1 MRMFVINLARAK
13 DRRQR
18 ISQQFAKVGL
28 KPEFHEAVD
37 GKHLTAE
44 HYAEV
49 DRRTRRRMGLRPQ
62 ADGSIANW
70 LSQRQVM
77 REIVQNGP
85 ETAAIFEDDAELAPE
100 LPSVLAV
107 LERRPISFDIVKL
120 NRRTPS
126 KAFIPYNQLSTGHNI
141 GRVRYHDFGTEGY
154 VITRASAHRFLEA
167 IPKMMWEMDQ
177 AINNYWENGL
187 NIYYLDPPVV
197 FHTGVQASQIEE
209 DRKRLRRLHQQTE
222 NSAMTLLRRTQWS
235 IGRSL
240 SRRREF
246 KRRIR
251 EDKERKDRLV
261 S

>member
-37 GKHLTAE
+37 GRRLTAE

-77 REIVQNGP
+77 REIVENGP

-100 LPSVLAV
+100 LPSVLAA
-107 LERRPISFDIVKL
+107 LEQRPISFDIVKL

-126 KAFIPYNQLSTGHNI
+126 KAFIPYKQLKTGHNI
-141 GRVRYHDFGTEGY
+141 GRIRYHDFGTEGY
-154 VITRASAHRFLEA
+154 VITRDAARRFLEA
-167 IPKMMWEMDQ
+167 TPKMTWEMDM

-187 NIYYLDPPVV
+187 NVRYLDPPVV
-197 FHTGVQASQIEE
+197 FHGGEQDSQIED
-209 DRKRLRRLHQQTE
+209 DRRRSRQLHRQSRNPVTTLWLRTP
-222 NSAMTLLRRTQWS
+222 WS
-235 IGRSL
+235 IQRYL

-246 KRRIR
+246 TRRIR
-251 EDKERKDRLV
+251 EDKEFR

>member
-13 DRRQR
+13 DRRR
-18 ISQQFAKVGL
+18 RVTQQFAKVGL

-37 GKHLTAE
+37 GRKLTEE

-49 DRRTRRRMGLRPQ
+49 DRRTRRRMGLRQQ

-77 REIVQNGP
+77 REIVENGP
-85 ETAAIFEDDAELAPE
+85 ETAAIFEDDAEPSPE
-100 LPSVLAV
+100 LPALLSVLE
-107 LERRPISFDIVKL
+107 ERPVSFDIVKL

-126 KAFIPYNQLSTGHNI
+126 KTFIPYKQLSTGHKI
-141 GRVRYHDFGTEGY
+141 GRVRYHDRGTEGY
-154 VITRASAHRFLEA
+154 VITRDAARRFLEVT
-167 IPKMMWEMDQ
+167 PQMMWTIDH

-197 FHTGVQASQIEE
+197 FHGGAHDSQIEE
-209 DRKRLRRLHQQTE
+209 DRRKSRRLHRQSQ
-222 NSAMTLLRRTQWS
+222 NPVIALCRRTPWS
-235 IGRSL
+235 IRRHL

-251 EDKERKDRLV
+251 EDKEAKT
-261 S
+261 